1 MRCADSL
8 LAMDTEPQD
17 SKSGESDPPAP
28 APSTID
34 VTSREESSRSSSTAR
49 GLLIALAIGLIAVFA
64 MQVFT
69 LIAASRTDEQITALD
84 EQITSVSGDVADV
97 QESVA
102 IVDEKVDN
110 LASGALTSPAASGA
124 SAAVAPSVPAGSLA
138 PFEQG
143 QPDAALGMTLGDV
156 TGVEYYT
163 DTEITV
169 DPADGTP
176 RAWLIWAHW
185 CPHCQRELPPLSE
198 WYAAN
203 ADQYPSVELISVTSS
218 IDPARGNPLEPY
230 LDELQLPF
238 PTILDPDLVL
248 AEQFGLS
255 AYPFWVFT
263 SGDGTTLLRV
273 AGFLEIDQVAN
284 IFTQLEAEAQS
295 S

>member
-8 LAMDTEPQD
+8 TPMDTEPQD
-17 SKSGESDPPAP
+17 SSNGVTKSPTP

-34 VTSREESSRSSSTAR
+34 VATREENSRSSGTAR
-49 GLLIALAIGLIAVFA
+49 GLLIALAIGLVAVFA

-69 LIAASRTDEQITALD
+69 LVSASRTDDQIAALEEQID
-84 EQITSVSGDVADV
+84 SVGVDIDDV
-97 QESVA
+97 QVSVNA
-102 IVDEKVDN
+102 VDQKVDD
-110 LASGALTSPAASGA
+110 LATGSLIAPSASGA
-124 SAAVAPSVPAGSLA
+124 SAAVAPSVPTGYLA

-143 QPDAALGMTLGDV
+143 QPDAALGMVLGEV
-156 TGVEYYT
+156 AGIEYYT
-163 DTEITV
+163 ETELTV
-169 DPADGTP
+169 NPADGTA

-198 WYAAN
+198 WYAEN
-203 ADQYPSVELISVTSS
+203 ADQYPNVELISVTSS

-238 PTILDPDLVL
+238 PVIVDPDLTL

-263 SGDGTTLLRV
+263 AGDGSTLLRV
-273 AGFLEIDQVAN
+273 AGFLEIDQVAD
-284 IFTQLEAEAQS
+284 IFGQLEAQAS
-295 S
+295 